1 MPASHHD
8 AAEAAPDAPATA
20 RAHVELPRV
29 LGLRD
34 LVLFNIV
41 AVVNLN
47 LVPAFAAGGFPALTL
62 LLLALL
68 CFLLPQGVAVSAFVR
83 KYPHEGGIYVWTKSS
98 FGEFHGFLCGW
109 CYWLTNSFYVP
120 TLLFYLV
127 GVAVYV
133 GGTQSARLMESRTF
147 VPVTALLLLWL
158 FTGLCV
164 RGLGVGKWV
173 NNLGG
178 VAAGVT
184 SLALMG
190 VGIAAL
196 TSSTAKAETVRSSLL
211 PGFADWGTI
220 SAFSTICLAMIGLEL
235 SSTMAAEIKDPARNV
250 PRSALLG
257 GMACGVLYL
266 CATLAMLLAL
276 PPSEISVIQGVL
288 QAVERITRDLGAAW
302 MVAPLAAVL
311 ALSIAGASSA
321 WLAGGAR
328 VPFVA
333 GLDRFLPAALGK
345 THRRWKTPHVAL
357 LAQAAISSLFILF
370 SLFGVN
376 VFEAYV
382 TLLRLTVDTN
392 LIPFLYLFA
401 GAIRM
406 ARGSGFAWL
415 TVNGYVGLFTTLL
428 AMGVTFL
435 PDERIENVWLFEA
448 KLLGGLAIFLGAAV
462 AFFLIYS
469 RRAAPA

>member
-1 MPASHHD
+1 M
-8 AAEAAPDAPATA
+8 
-20 RAHVELPRV
+20 

-47 LVPAFAAGGFPALTL
+47 LVPAFAASGFPSLTL
-62 LLLALL
+62 LLMALL
-68 CFLLPQGVAVSAFVR
+68 FFLLPQGVAVSAFAR
-83 KYPHEGGIYVWTKSS
+83 KYPHEGGIYVWTKAS

-133 GGTQSARLMESRTF
+133 GGARTANLMENRTF
-147 VPVTALLLLWL
+147 VPGAALVLLWL
-158 FTGLCV
+158 FTLLCI

-178 VAAGVT
+178 VAAGIT
-184 SLALMG
+184 SLAMFA
-190 VGIAAL
+190 VGLAAL
-196 TSSTAKAETVRSSLL
+196 AYPSAQSAAGERTLL

-235 SSTMAAEIKDPARNV
+235 GSTMAGEIKDPVRNV
-250 PRSALLG
+250 PRAALVG
-257 GMACGVLYL
+257 GIACGVLYL

-276 PPSEISVIQGVL
+276 PHAEISVIQGVL
-288 QAVERITRDLGAAW
+288 QAVERISGQLGVVW
-302 MVAPLAAVL
+302 VVTPLAIVL
-311 ALSIAGASSA
+311 TISIAGATSA

-333 GLDRFLPAALGK
+333 GLDRFLPPAMGRV
-345 THRRWKTPHVAL
+345 HPRWKTPHVAL
-357 LAQAAISSLFILF
+357 AVQAMISSSFILF
-370 SLFGVN
+370 SLLGVD
-376 VFEAYV
+376 VFQAYV

-392 LIPFLYLFA
+392 LIPFVYLFA
-401 GAIRM
+401 GAIRL
-406 ARGSGFAWL
+406 ARNEGSGWL
-415 TVNGYVGLFTTLL
+415 ALNGYAGLFTTLL
-428 AMGVTFL
+428 AMAVTFL
-435 PDERIENVWLFEA
+435 PDERITNVWLFEA
-448 KLLGGLAIFLGAAV
+448 KLVTGIAVFLGAAV
-462 AFFLIYS
+462 AFYYGFS
-469 RRAAPA
+469 RPASTQQHAGD